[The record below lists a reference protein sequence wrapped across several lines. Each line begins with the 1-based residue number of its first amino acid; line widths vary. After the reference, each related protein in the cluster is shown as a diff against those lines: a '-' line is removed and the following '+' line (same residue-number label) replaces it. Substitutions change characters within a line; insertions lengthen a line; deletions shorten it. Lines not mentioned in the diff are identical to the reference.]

1 MKKIMF
7 VMVAVLCLGSCQRT
21 NAQATPGSGALTV
34 SDGATMTNADTSYLL
49 ATING
54 KREVTISATVT
65 YTSGTLAGDG
75 RLFVSCD
82 GTNYEL
88 WSNTDTMA
96 ISSPIT
102 FNGVTQ
108 KTKSWTIPVNYW
120 KYYMVRLRTTGTS
133 VGVPSGDY
141 IAR

>member
-1 MKKIMF
+1 MKKLFI
-7 VMVAVLCLGSCQRT
+7 VLVAVLCLGSCQRT
-21 NAQATPGSGALTV
+21 NAQVTPGAAAMTV
-34 SDGATMTNADTSYLL
+34 SDGATLSGADTSYLS

-75 RLFVSCD
+75 RLFLTAD
-82 GTNYEL
+82 GSNYEL
-88 WSNTDTMA
+88 YSNTDTMA

-102 FNGVTQ
+102 FAGKTQVT
-108 KTKSWTIPVNYW
+108 KTWRIPINYW
-120 KYYMVRLRTTGTS
+120 KGYMVRLRTSTGA
-133 VGVPSGDY
+133 GVPSGYY

>member
-1 MKKIMF
+1 MKRIIFIMGF
-7 VMVAVLCLGSCQRT
+7 LFSLCTLSCQET
-21 NAQATPGSGALTV
+21 KGQSGAMTV
-34 SDGATMTNADTSYLL
+34 SGGATLTDADTSYLS

-65 YTSGTLAGDG
+65 YTSGTLAGNG
-75 RLFVSCD
+75 RLFVSPD

-102 FNGVTQ
+102 YNGVVQ
-108 KTKSWTIPVNYW
+108 KTKSWVIPINYW
-120 KYYMVRLRTTGTS
+120 KYYQVRLITTGTS